1 MESTIIHCSKNM
13 QGASPH
19 MKVFINGLLTGMF
32 LQLAIGPVFFFILR
46 ITLESNYSNAVF
58 AILAVT
64 LVDYLYIALSILG
77 LGRLLEKDKAR
88 KITGLIGSVA
98 LMIFGVSILG
108 SAFAAKTAASGSYAS
123 GITALGSFVNAFV
136 LTLSSPLTIVFWSS
150 VFTTKAMENGYGK
163 KQIMVFGLG
172 SGASTFIFLSSTMF
186 ILSVIKSGIP
196 EVVVGWMN
204 VVVGALLFAYGLQ
217 RTIKAMAPRKT
228 IRN

>member
-1 MESTIIHCSKNM
+1 
-13 QGASPH
+13 
-19 MKVFINGLLTGMF
+19 
-32 LQLAIGPVFFFILR
+32 
-46 ITLESNYSNAVF
+46 
-58 AILAVT
+58 
-64 LVDYLYIALSILG
+64 
-77 LGRLLEKDKAR
+77 
-88 KITGLIGSVA
+88 
-98 LMIFGVSILG
+98 
-108 SAFAAKTAASGSYAS
+108 
-123 GITALGSFVNAFV
+123 
-136 LTLSSPLTIVFWSS
+136 
-150 VFTTKAMENGYGK
+150 MENGYGK